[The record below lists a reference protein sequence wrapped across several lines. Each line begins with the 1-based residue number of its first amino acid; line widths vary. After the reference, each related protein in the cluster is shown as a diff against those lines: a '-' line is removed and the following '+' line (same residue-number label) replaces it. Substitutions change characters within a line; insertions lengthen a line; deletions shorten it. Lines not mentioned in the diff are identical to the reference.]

1 MGGNRCAT
9 LEEGKVLMEERSWTF
24 CSLIQV
30 WAGLGKGGGGG
41 GGLFLPDEKLERF
54 DRDEDV

>member
-1 MGGNRCAT
+1 MDGGNRRAK

-24 CSLIQV
+24 CSLVQG

-41 GGLFLPDEKLERF
+41 IISEKLERF
-54 DRDEDV
+54 DRDEDVSP